1 MFEYNGENYELKFT
15 LERIELV
22 ENYLK
27 MPTVADIVKTNGA
40 LSISALKTYFGYC
53 LKKEGSDT
61 FESRK
66 HGAEICDHLMEEKG
80 YLAVNNMVIEKMA
93 QDIPFLFQ
101 GV

>member
-1 MFEYNGENYELKFT
+1 MFEYNGENYELKFN

-27 MPTVADIVKTNGA
+27 MPTIADIVRTNGA
-40 LSISALKTYFGYC
+40 LSISSLKTYFGYC
-53 LKKEGSDT
+53 LKKEGSDV

-66 HGAEICDHLMEEKG
+66 KGAEVFDHLIRNEG
-80 YLAVNNMVIEKMA
+80 YLAVNNMVIEKMS
-93 QDIPFLFQ
+93 QDIPFLFR